1 MSWICGWAFVVGN
14 ITITLAVNFG
24 TTLFLAACINVFESE
39 PGVGI
44 FAAEPWQIY
53 LIFFAITLLCNAVA
67 ALGNRW
73 LPYLDT
79 FAIFWT
85 FAGLICIVVC
95 VLAIAKNGRHDAA
108 YVFGEFDP
116 SNSGWPA
123 GWSFCVGLLHAAYA
137 TSSTG
142 MIISMCEE
150 VQQPAT
156 QVPKAMVATIVLNT
170 IAGLIFLIPLVFVM
184 PDQAELA
191 ALVSAQPTPVI
202 IKSAIGSSGGTIA
215 LLLPLLVLAL
225 FCGIGCTTASS
236 RCTWAFARDGA
247 IPGSKWWKQVNVK
260 LDVPLNAMMMI
271 MVVELVLG
279 LIYFGSS
286 AAFNAFSGV
295 GVICLTLSYACP
307 ILVNLITGR
316 KQVTAGNFYLGKL
329 GWFCNVVA
337 ICWSALALP
346 LFCMPTAI
354 PVVPD
359 YMNYASVVFF
369 AFFVVATAW
378 YFIWGKTNYR
388 GPPTHEDAVLEAR
401 RASVISHQEKVQGC
415 PVAVSSP
422 PSPPYPEATAQFGN
436 IVAAFTGSID
446 KNRSEDCLTLN
457 IWSKDTPDKSNL
469 VIVYF
474 HGGRYSTSTS
484 NTPFYNGQYLAN
496 SKDIIVVALNF
507 RINVFGFSGAPIT
520 AQNVGLL
527 DQRLAVQRIHNN
539 IRARPGFSS
548 PANPPAAWH
557 SITGVSHTS
566 MTQPTRCEDRPAA
579 VIQPSALVSY
589 FQPTPDGVTVFNDYK
604 SRPAHLSEMTQPTLL
619 GQTHNEA
626 AYYKI
631 PAFRQSTTL
640 PASQWQDFSAASFTC
655 PPAFAARARTSFDIP
670 TWRFRYFGDWDNRQL
685 YGPSAGNGNEEG
697 SGAYHWA
704 DMEMVLGASEDVSG
718 VVRSDE
724 EVEMERVMMGAWGAF
739 ARNPGARIGGEGV
752 EEV

>member
-1 MSWICGWAFVVGN
+1 MANSLPNKDTYGTQSDAFAADSDLHRRSIAKERNLSLGAKPLGEDGGHNSADDLLEAMGYRAELTRSRSTLQVAFMSFVLASIPYGLATTLYYPLVGGGPADIIWGWVTVSLIILCVAASLGEITSVYPTSGGVYYQTFMLAAPSYRLIMSWICGWAFVVGN

-24 TTLFLAACINVFESE
+24 TTLFFAACINVFETE
-39 PGVGI
+39 PEVGI
-44 FAAEPWQIY
+44 FAAEPYQIY
-53 LIFFAITLLCNAVA
+53 LIFFAITILCNVVS
-67 ALGNRW
+67 ALGNKW

-95 VLAIAKNGRHDAA
+95 VLAIAKNGRNDAA

-156 QVPKAMVATIVLNT
+156 QVPKAMVGTIVLNT
-170 IAGLIFLIPLVFVM
+170 IAGLLFLIPLVFVM

-247 IPGSKWWKQVNVK
+247 IPGSKWWKQVNPK

-271 MVVELVLG
+271 MVVELALG

-307 ILVNLITGR
+307 ILMNVITGR
-316 KQVTAGNFYLGKL
+316 KQIALGNFHLGKL
-329 GWFCNVVA
+329 GWFCNIVA
-337 ICWSALALP
+337 LCWSALALP

-354 PVVPD
+354 PVAPE

-378 YFIWGKTNYR
+378 YFVWGKKNYQ

-401 RASVISHQEKVQGC
+401 RASIISHDGK
-415 PVAVSSP
+415 
-422 PSPPYPEATAQFGN
+422 AQF
-436 IVAAFTGSID
+436 
-446 KNRSEDCLTLN
+446 
-457 IWSKDTPDKSNL
+457 
-469 VIVYF
+469 
-474 HGGRYSTSTS
+474 
-484 NTPFYNGQYLAN
+484 
-496 SKDIIVVALNF
+496 
-507 RINVFGFSGAPIT
+507 
-520 AQNVGLL
+520 
-527 DQRLAVQRIHNN
+527 
-539 IRARPGFSS
+539 
-548 PANPPAAWH
+548 
-557 SITGVSHTS
+557 
-566 MTQPTRCEDRPAA
+566 
-579 VIQPSALVSY
+579 
-589 FQPTPDGVTVFNDYK
+589 
-604 SRPAHLSEMTQPTLL
+604 
-619 GQTHNEA
+619 
-626 AYYKI
+626 
-631 PAFRQSTTL
+631 
-640 PASQWQDFSAASFTC
+640 
-655 PPAFAARARTSFDIP
+655 
-670 TWRFRYFGDWDNRQL
+670 
-685 YGPSAGNGNEEG
+685 
-697 SGAYHWA
+697 
-704 DMEMVLGASEDVSG
+704 
-718 VVRSDE
+718 
-724 EVEMERVMMGAWGAF
+724 
-739 ARNPGARIGGEGV
+739 
-752 EEV
+752 

>member
-1 MSWICGWAFVVGN
+1 MADPLRSNDVYLAQSDAFAADNDLHRPNLGKDRKFSLGAKQLGENGGHNSADDLLEVMGYKAELLRSRSTLQVAFMSFVLAAIPYGLATTLYYPLVGGGPADIIWGWVAVSLIILCVAASLGEITSVYPTSGGVYYQTFMLAAPSYRLIMSWICGWAFVVGN

-67 ALGNRW
+67 ALGNKW

-156 QVPKAMVATIVLNT
+156 QVPKAMVATIILNT

-184 PDQAELA
+184 PDQTELA

-329 GWFCNVVA
+329 GWFCNIVA

-401 RASVISHQEKVQGC
+401 RASVISHQDKVQ
-415 PVAVSSP
+415 
-422 PSPPYPEATAQFGN
+422 Y
-436 IVAAFTGSID
+436 
-446 KNRSEDCLTLN
+446 
-457 IWSKDTPDKSNL
+457 
-469 VIVYF
+469 
-474 HGGRYSTSTS
+474 
-484 NTPFYNGQYLAN
+484 
-496 SKDIIVVALNF
+496 
-507 RINVFGFSGAPIT
+507 
-520 AQNVGLL
+520 
-527 DQRLAVQRIHNN
+527 
-539 IRARPGFSS
+539 
-548 PANPPAAWH
+548 
-557 SITGVSHTS
+557 
-566 MTQPTRCEDRPAA
+566 
-579 VIQPSALVSY
+579 
-589 FQPTPDGVTVFNDYK
+589 
-604 SRPAHLSEMTQPTLL
+604 
-619 GQTHNEA
+619 
-626 AYYKI
+626 
-631 PAFRQSTTL
+631 
-640 PASQWQDFSAASFTC
+640 
-655 PPAFAARARTSFDIP
+655 
-670 TWRFRYFGDWDNRQL
+670 
-685 YGPSAGNGNEEG
+685 
-697 SGAYHWA
+697 
-704 DMEMVLGASEDVSG
+704 
-718 VVRSDE
+718 
-724 EVEMERVMMGAWGAF
+724 
-739 ARNPGARIGGEGV
+739 
-752 EEV
+752 

>member
-1 MSWICGWAFVVGN
+1 MATPVLCHDVHDAQSDAFAAENDLHRRSLAKDRKISLGAKSLGEDGGRNSADDLLEAMGYKAELLRSRSTLQVAFMSFVLASIPYGLATTLYYPLVGGGPVDIIWGWVAVSLIILCVAASLGEITSVYPTSGGVYYQTFMLAAPSYRLIMSWICGWAFVVGN

-24 TTLFLAACINVFESE
+24 TTLFFAACINVFETE
-39 PGVGI
+39 PEVGI
-44 FAAEPWQIY
+44 FEAKPYQIY

-67 ALGNRW
+67 ALGNKW

-116 SNSGWPA
+116 SNSGWVP

-184 PDQAELA
+184 PNQADLV

-247 IPGSKWWKQVNVK
+247 IPGSKWWKQVNPK

-307 ILVNLITGR
+307 ILINLITGR
-316 KQVTAGNFYLGKL
+316 KQVTAGNFFLGKL
-329 GWFCNVVA
+329 GWFCNIVA
-337 ICWSALALP
+337 VSWSALALP

-354 PVVPD
+354 PVVPE

-378 YFIWGKTNYR
+378 YFVWGKKNYQ

-401 RASVISHQEKVQGC
+401 RASVISQEGKRH
-415 PVAVSSP
+415 
-422 PSPPYPEATAQFGN
+422 Y
-436 IVAAFTGSID
+436 
-446 KNRSEDCLTLN
+446 
-457 IWSKDTPDKSNL
+457 
-469 VIVYF
+469 
-474 HGGRYSTSTS
+474 
-484 NTPFYNGQYLAN
+484 
-496 SKDIIVVALNF
+496 
-507 RINVFGFSGAPIT
+507 
-520 AQNVGLL
+520 
-527 DQRLAVQRIHNN
+527 
-539 IRARPGFSS
+539 
-548 PANPPAAWH
+548 
-557 SITGVSHTS
+557 
-566 MTQPTRCEDRPAA
+566 
-579 VIQPSALVSY
+579 
-589 FQPTPDGVTVFNDYK
+589 
-604 SRPAHLSEMTQPTLL
+604 
-619 GQTHNEA
+619 
-626 AYYKI
+626 
-631 PAFRQSTTL
+631 
-640 PASQWQDFSAASFTC
+640 
-655 PPAFAARARTSFDIP
+655 
-670 TWRFRYFGDWDNRQL
+670 
-685 YGPSAGNGNEEG
+685 
-697 SGAYHWA
+697 
-704 DMEMVLGASEDVSG
+704 
-718 VVRSDE
+718 
-724 EVEMERVMMGAWGAF
+724 
-739 ARNPGARIGGEGV
+739 
-752 EEV
+752 

>member
-1 MSWICGWAFVVGN
+1 MAHPLPNKHTYGTQSDAFAAENHLHSRSIAKERNLSLGAKPLGDDGGHNSADDLLEAMGYKAELIRSRSTLQVAFMSFVLASIPYGLATTLYYPLVGGGPADIIWGWVTVSLIILCVAASLGEITSVYPTSGGVYYQTFMLAAPSYRLIMSWICGWAFVVGN

-24 TTLFLAACINVFESE
+24 TTLFFAACINVFETE
-39 PGVGI
+39 PEVGI
-44 FAAEPWQIY
+44 FAAEPYQIY
-53 LIFFAITLLCNAVA
+53 LIFFAVTILCNVVS
-67 ALGNRW
+67 ALGNKW

-95 VLAIAKNGRHDAA
+95 VLAIAKNGRNDAA

-156 QVPKAMVATIVLNT
+156 QVPKAMVGTIVLNT

-247 IPGSKWWKQVNVK
+247 IPGSKWWKQVNPK

-271 MVVELVLG
+271 MVVELALG

-307 ILVNLITGR
+307 ILMNVITGR
-316 KQVTAGNFYLGKL
+316 KQIALGNFHLGKL
-329 GWFCNVVA
+329 GWFCNIVA
-337 ICWSALALP
+337 LCWSALALP

-354 PVVPD
+354 PVVPE

-378 YFIWGKTNYR
+378 YFVWGKKNYQ

-401 RASVISHQEKVQGC
+401 RASIISHDGKVQ
-415 PVAVSSP
+415 
-422 PSPPYPEATAQFGN
+422 F
-436 IVAAFTGSID
+436 
-446 KNRSEDCLTLN
+446 
-457 IWSKDTPDKSNL
+457 
-469 VIVYF
+469 
-474 HGGRYSTSTS
+474 
-484 NTPFYNGQYLAN
+484 
-496 SKDIIVVALNF
+496 
-507 RINVFGFSGAPIT
+507 
-520 AQNVGLL
+520 
-527 DQRLAVQRIHNN
+527 
-539 IRARPGFSS
+539 
-548 PANPPAAWH
+548 
-557 SITGVSHTS
+557 
-566 MTQPTRCEDRPAA
+566 
-579 VIQPSALVSY
+579 
-589 FQPTPDGVTVFNDYK
+589 
-604 SRPAHLSEMTQPTLL
+604 
-619 GQTHNEA
+619 
-626 AYYKI
+626 
-631 PAFRQSTTL
+631 
-640 PASQWQDFSAASFTC
+640 
-655 PPAFAARARTSFDIP
+655 
-670 TWRFRYFGDWDNRQL
+670 
-685 YGPSAGNGNEEG
+685 
-697 SGAYHWA
+697 
-704 DMEMVLGASEDVSG
+704 
-718 VVRSDE
+718 
-724 EVEMERVMMGAWGAF
+724 
-739 ARNPGARIGGEGV
+739 
-752 EEV
+752 

>member
-1 MSWICGWAFVVGN
+1 MANPLPNKDPYGTQSDAFATENHLHRRSIAKERNLSLGAKPLGDDGGHNSADDLLEAMGYKAELIRSRSTLQVAFMSFVLASIPYGLATTLYYPLVGGGPADIIWGWVAVSLIILCVAASLGEITSVYPTSGGVYYQTFMLAAPSYRLIMSWICGWAFVVGN

-24 TTLFLAACINVFESE
+24 TTLFFAACINVFETE
-39 PGVGI
+39 PEVGI
-44 FAAEPWQIY
+44 FAAEPYQIY
-53 LIFFAITLLCNAVA
+53 LIFFAVTILCNVVS
-67 ALGNRW
+67 ALGNKW

-95 VLAIAKNGRHDAA
+95 MLAIAKNGRNDAA

-156 QVPKAMVATIVLNT
+156 QVPKAMVGTIVLNT

-247 IPGSKWWKQVNVK
+247 IPGSKWWKQVNPK

-271 MVVELVLG
+271 MVVELALG

-307 ILVNLITGR
+307 ILMNVITGR
-316 KQVTAGNFYLGKL
+316 KQIDLGNFHLGKL
-329 GWFCNVVA
+329 GWFCNIVA
-337 ICWSALALP
+337 LCWSALALP

-354 PVVPD
+354 PVVPE

-378 YFIWGKTNYR
+378 YFIWGKKNYQ

-401 RASVISHQEKVQGC
+401 RASVISHSGK
-415 PVAVSSP
+415 
-422 PSPPYPEATAQFGN
+422 AQF
-436 IVAAFTGSID
+436 
-446 KNRSEDCLTLN
+446 
-457 IWSKDTPDKSNL
+457 
-469 VIVYF
+469 
-474 HGGRYSTSTS
+474 
-484 NTPFYNGQYLAN
+484 
-496 SKDIIVVALNF
+496 
-507 RINVFGFSGAPIT
+507 
-520 AQNVGLL
+520 
-527 DQRLAVQRIHNN
+527 
-539 IRARPGFSS
+539 
-548 PANPPAAWH
+548 
-557 SITGVSHTS
+557 
-566 MTQPTRCEDRPAA
+566 
-579 VIQPSALVSY
+579 
-589 FQPTPDGVTVFNDYK
+589 
-604 SRPAHLSEMTQPTLL
+604 
-619 GQTHNEA
+619 
-626 AYYKI
+626 
-631 PAFRQSTTL
+631 
-640 PASQWQDFSAASFTC
+640 
-655 PPAFAARARTSFDIP
+655 
-670 TWRFRYFGDWDNRQL
+670 
-685 YGPSAGNGNEEG
+685 
-697 SGAYHWA
+697 
-704 DMEMVLGASEDVSG
+704 
-718 VVRSDE
+718 
-724 EVEMERVMMGAWGAF
+724 
-739 ARNPGARIGGEGV
+739 
-752 EEV
+752 